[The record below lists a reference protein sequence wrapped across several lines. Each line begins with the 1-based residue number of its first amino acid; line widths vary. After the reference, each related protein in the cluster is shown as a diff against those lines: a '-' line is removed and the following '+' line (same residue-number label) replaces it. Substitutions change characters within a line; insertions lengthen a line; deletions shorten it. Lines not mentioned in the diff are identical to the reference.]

1 MTPEPT
7 ADRLRDPNP
16 YDVLQLSGNPTT
28 AEISRSF
35 MAAMKRRD
43 YSAEVIARSRKRLLD
58 PQERLLANYLRLEFP
73 EEEPLP
79 ISRTEAEV
87 IEAVI
92 EPEIKPEIEPEIKPA
107 VVAPCPEHLDGLLEL
122 LHPNEEGVLG
132 FDRLLGSQNFEP

>member
-1 MTPEPT
+1 MTPEST
-7 ADRLRDPNP
+7 SDRSRDPNP

-28 AEISRSF
+28 AEITRSF
-35 MAAMKRRD
+35 AAAMKRRD

-87 IEAVI
+87 IEPKI
-92 EPEIKPEIEPEIKPA
+92 EPEIEPEIKPV

>member
-1 MTPEPT
+1 MTPEST
-7 ADRLRDPNP
+7 SDRSRDPNP
-16 YDVLQLSGNPTT
+16 YDVLQLSGNPTP

-58 PQERLLANYLRLEFP
+58 PQERLLANYLRLELP

-79 ISRTEAEV
+79 ISKTEAEV
-87 IEAVI
+87 IE
-92 EPEIKPEIEPEIKPA
+92 PEMEPEIEPEIKPV

>member
-1 MTPEPT
+1 MTPEST

-16 YDVLQLSGNPTT
+16 YDVLQLSGNPTP

-79 ISRTEAEV
+79 ISKTEAEV
-87 IEAVI
+87 IE
-92 EPEIKPEIEPEIKPA
+92 PEIEPEIEP
-107 VVAPCPEHLDGLLEL
+107 VIVATCPEHLDGLLEL
-122 LHPNEEGVLG
+122 LKPNEEGVLG
-132 FDRLLGSQNFEP
+132 FDRLLGSQNFEA